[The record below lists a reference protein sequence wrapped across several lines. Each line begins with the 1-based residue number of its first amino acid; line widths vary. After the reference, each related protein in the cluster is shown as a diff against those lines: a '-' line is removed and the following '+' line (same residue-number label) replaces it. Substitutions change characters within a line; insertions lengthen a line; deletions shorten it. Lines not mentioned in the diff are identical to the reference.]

1 MGREK
6 RSSVRPLVFTP
17 LRGRSIMFVVL
28 LIVTFT
34 IATAASAAVAR
45 VFDRPLS
52 GIIARLIPDELAVAW
67 QRYII
72 FGLFLVGI
80 NGGVRIW
87 QFEKYV
93 LPPFARA
100 EPLVLNADRWALE
113 VYRTLMGTLRSVAAV
128 LLVLFVLALVAYII
142 VRQREMTTMRSQRS
156 SVRSA

>member
-1 MGREK
+1 
-6 RSSVRPLVFTP
+6 
-17 LRGRSIMFVVL
+17 MFVVL

-52 GIIARLIPDELAVAW
+52 GIVTRLIPDELAVAW

-87 QFEKYV
+87 AFEKYV
-93 LPPFARA
+93 LPPFAQA
-100 EPLVLNADRWALE
+100 DPLVLNADRWALE
-113 VYRTLMGTLRSVAAV
+113 VYRTLMGTLRSVAVV
-128 LLVLFVLALVAYII
+128 LLILFIVALVAYVIL
-142 VRQREMTTMRSQRS
+142 RQREATTVRRS
-156 SVRSA
+156 STRAA

>member
-1 MGREK
+1 
-6 RSSVRPLVFTP
+6 
-17 LRGRSIMFVVL
+17 MFVVL

-45 VFDRPLS
+45 AFDRPLS
-52 GIIARLIPDELAVAW
+52 GIIARIIPDELAVAW

-93 LPPFARA
+93 LPPFRQAD
-100 EPLVLNADRWALE
+100 PLDLNADRWALE
-113 VYRTLMGTLRSVAAV
+113 VYRTLMGTLRSLAF
-128 LLVLFVLALVAYII
+128 VLFVVFAVSLFTYIVIRKRESELA
-142 VRQREMTTMRSQRS
+142 QRRERMAGR
-156 SVRSA
+156 AA